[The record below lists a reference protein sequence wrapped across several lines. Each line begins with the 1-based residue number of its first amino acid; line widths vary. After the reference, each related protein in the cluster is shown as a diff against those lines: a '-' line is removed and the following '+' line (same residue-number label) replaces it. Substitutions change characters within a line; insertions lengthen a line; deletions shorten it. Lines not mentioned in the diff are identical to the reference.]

1 MGGPPPPEQVG
12 GLLFSE
18 TGVVVLDELESD
30 PGPPLDL
37 ILPLI
42 VGLILLRARSGGVSL
57 LVIEG
62 VGITLLILRLAT

>member
-1 MGGPPPPEQVG
+1 M

-18 TGVVVLDELESD
+18 TGVAVLDELESD

-37 ILPLI
+37 ILSLI
-42 VGLILLRARSGGVSL
+42 VRVVLLRACSGGVSL

-62 VGITLLILRLAT
+62 VGVTLLILRLAT

>member
-1 MGGPPPPEQVG
+1 MGPFPPEHLG

-18 TGVVVLDELESD
+18 TGVAVLDELESD

-42 VGLILLRARSGGVSL
+42 VGVILLRARSGGVSL

-62 VGITLLILRLAT
+62 VGVTLLILRLAT

>member
-1 MGGPPPPEQVG
+1 M
-12 GLLFSE
+12 
-18 TGVVVLDELESD
+18 GVVVLDELESD

-42 VGLILLRARSGGVSL
+42 VGVILLRACSGGVSL

-62 VGITLLILRLAT
+62 VGVTLLILRLAT

>member
-1 MGGPPPPEQVG
+1 M

-30 PGPPLDL
+30 PDPPLDL

-42 VGLILLRARSGGVSL
+42 VGVILLRARSGGFSL

-62 VGITLLILRLAT
+62 VGVKLLILRLTT

>member
-1 MGGPPPPEQVG
+1 MGGPFPPEHLA

-18 TGVVVLDELESD
+18 TGVAVLDELESD

-37 ILPLI
+37 ILPLM
-42 VGLILLRARSGGVSL
+42 VGVKLLLARSRGVSL

-62 VGITLLILRLAT
+62 VGVTLLILRLAT

>member
-1 MGGPPPPEQVG
+1 MGGPFTPEHLG

-18 TGVVVLDELESD
+18 TGVAVLDELESD

-42 VGLILLRARSGGVSL
+42 VGVMLLRARSGGVSL

-62 VGITLLILRLAT
+62 VG

>member
-1 MGGPPPPEQVG
+1 
-12 GLLFSE
+12 
-18 TGVVVLDELESD
+18 VVLDELESD

-42 VGLILLRARSGGVSL
+42 VGVILLHVRSGGVSL

-62 VGITLLILRLAT
+62 VGVTLLILRLAT